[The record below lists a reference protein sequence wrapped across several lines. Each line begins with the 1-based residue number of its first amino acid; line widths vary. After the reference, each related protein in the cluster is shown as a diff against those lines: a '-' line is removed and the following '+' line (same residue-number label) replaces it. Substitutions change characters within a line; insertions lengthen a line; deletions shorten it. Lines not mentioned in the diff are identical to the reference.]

1 MTSIHDDLLP
11 IAAMER
17 AVDIVLTSPHPTS
30 KVAAALFGR
39 DLNGDDYIIA
49 RTNHW
54 PEKIEKAFGTDARIG
69 DSSGTIHAETAC
81 ILSAPLTKEASICVT
96 DPFCPNC
103 AKNIVEA
110 GIKAVYIDHKGFK
123 KDFAARRGHDFENMS
138 LKIVERAGIAIFE
151 VIRKDK
157 IIQPIQIPK
166 SGYRP
171 KSDNPPLINEIGK
184 SASKK
189 IFKQE
194 ILKAQNIY
202 GTDDPFC
209 VALSQDKYDNIYS
222 ISFSAHKS
230 RGIRDQET
238 PAPAAKLE
246 DKYNY
251 TIPPLN
257 RLMIGAHKH
266 GQRILPDYIYLSHIP
281 SAREL
286 INLMA
291 ESDIYTLHLHKAK
304 LETKYAS
311 PAALTQ
317 LQKAK
322 LLKIKFI

>member
-17 AVDIVLTSPHPTS
+17 AVDIVLSSPHPTS

-39 DLNGDDYIIA
+39 DQNGDDYIIA

-54 PEKIEKAFGTDARIG
+54 PEKIEKAFGTDARIA

-81 ILSAPLTKEASICVT
+81 IIAAPLTKDASICVT

-157 IIQPIQIPK
+157 IIQPIQLPK

-171 KSDNPPLINEIGK
+171 KSDNPPLINEIGLK
-184 SASKK
+184 TSTK

-194 ILKAQNIY
+194 IEKAKKIY
-202 GTDDPFC
+202 GEDEPFV
-209 VALSQDKYDNIYS
+209 VALSRDKHDHIFS
-222 ISFSAHKS
+222 ISFSAHRS
-230 RGIRDQET
+230 RGIRNEET

-257 RLMIGAHKH
+257 RLMMGAHKH
-266 GQRILPDYIYLSHIP
+266 GQCVSPDYVYLSHIP

-286 INLMA
+286 INLMG
-291 ESDIYTLHLHKAK
+291 EQDIYTLHLDKRK
-304 LETKYAS
+304 NETKYAS
-311 PAALTQ
+311 PVALAQ

-322 LLKIKFI
+322 LLKVKFI